1 MKTTLNMKKLLIK
14 HPIIY
19 LLLFCLLALFA
30 GVESGNI
37 IKNGLP
43 EQKGVTYVTIFGII
57 INFILSF
64 YFLRTY
70 VRIKNKTENDSK

>member
-1 MKTTLNMKKLLIK
+1 MKDLLTK

-19 LLLFCLLALFA
+19 LLLFCLLAFVA
-30 GVESGNI
+30 GVESGDI

-43 EQKGVTYVTIFGII
+43 EQKGVSYFRVFGII

-64 YFLRTY
+64 YFLLVF
-70 VRIKNKTENDSK
+70 VRIKNKKRE